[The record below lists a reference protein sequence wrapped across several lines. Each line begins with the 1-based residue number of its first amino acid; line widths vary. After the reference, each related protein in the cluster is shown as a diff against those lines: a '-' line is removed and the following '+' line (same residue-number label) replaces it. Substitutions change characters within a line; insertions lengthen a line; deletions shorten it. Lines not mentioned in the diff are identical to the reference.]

1 MFHFN
6 FWVKDGSATLPVFNE
21 DVPST
26 EKSGVVPDYP
36 FPKNSAISYDEMAF
50 PNSRNFK
57 SHTFRLIWV
66 FPKIGVPQN
75 GWFIMENPIKM
86 DDLGVPLF
94 LETPISTSGF
104 WLLLFCPAPRKPP
117 QRKNTLRPFRRYPT

>member
-1 MFHFN
+1 M
-6 FWVKDGSATLPVFNE
+6 T
-21 DVPST
+21 
-26 EKSGVVPDYP
+26 
-36 FPKNSAISYDEMAF
+36 FPQNSAISYDEMAF

-57 SHTFRLIWV
+57 SQTFRLIWV

-75 GWFIMENPIKM
+75 GWSIMENPIKM

-104 WLLLFCPAPRKPP
+104 FVATFFAQHPATTSEEKYRDP
-117 QRKNTLRPFRRYPT
+117 QGDTHLVKVL